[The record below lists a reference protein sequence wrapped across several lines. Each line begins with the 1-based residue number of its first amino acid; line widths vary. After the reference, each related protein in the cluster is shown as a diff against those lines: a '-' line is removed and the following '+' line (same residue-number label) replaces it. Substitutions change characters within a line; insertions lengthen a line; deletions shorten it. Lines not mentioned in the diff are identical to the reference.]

1 MSETA
6 KMREDA
12 LSQCLINVAQRF
24 CSKNQAYL
32 DYVKAGRET
41 LSNMI
46 EERIEELRS
55 AGVASDAHDA
65 LLNQFRGLRSRF
77 QDLDAIT
84 RSLLLLSDKA
94 DEMVWEELLG
104 HINALIGIELEAR
117 SAQMRAAMAAVIR
130 DYVGGHSVET
140 RTLKLDVE
148 AYTAKRFHALTNQVR
163 DVQRRR
169 FCRDD
174 TFTPEDMLERLVA
187 FGSANVES
195 LASLGSPSLFPT
207 SNPNK
212 R

>member
-1 MSETA
+1 
-6 KMREDA
+6 MRETVMTREEA
-12 LSQCLINVAQRF
+12 LSQRLIEAAQKF

-32 DYVKAGRET
+32 DYVKTVRET
-41 LSNMI
+41 LSNLI
-46 EERIEELRS
+46 EERIEDLRS

-84 RSLLLLSDKA
+84 RSLLLLSDKT
-94 DEMVWEELLG
+94 DELVWEELLG
-104 HINALIGIELEAR
+104 HINALLGLELEAR

-140 RTLKLDVE
+140 RSLKLDVE

-169 FCRDD
+169 FSRDD
-174 TFTPEDMLERLVA
+174 TFTPEDLLERLVA
-187 FGSANVES
+187 MGSANVES
-195 LASLGSPSLFPT
+195 LAALGSPSLFPT
-207 SNPNK
+207 NTPT
-212 R
+212 RR